1 LHPTSRLV
9 ANLAFRAWLS
19 LAVLAAIMGALLF
32 GCAGTVRYWHAWV
45 YLALFFALSA
55 VITADLLRHD
65 PTLLRRRMKGG
76 PTAEGRPLQ
85 RVIMLGASLGFVS
98 LLVVPA
104 LEFRHGWASVSVKGV
119 VIGDVLFAIGFGFI
133 GRVYRENT
141 YSSAT
146 VEVTADQRVIDTGP
160 YAVVRHPMYA
170 SALLYLIGTPL
181 ALGSYWGFLGLA
193 FMLPFLVW
201 RLLDEERLLGREL
214 PGYAAYQARVRY
226 RLIPGLW

>member
-1 LHPTSRLV
+1 MV
-9 ANLAFRAWLS
+9 AGLAFRAWLS

-32 GCAGTVRYWHAWV
+32 GCAGTLRYWHAWV
-45 YLALFFALSA
+45 YLSLFFALSA
-55 VITADLLRHD
+55 VITLDVLRRD
-65 PTLLRRRMKGG
+65 PALLRRRMRGG
-76 PTAEGRPLQ
+76 PTAERRPLQ
-85 RVIMLGASLGFVS
+85 RLIMLAASLGFVA

-104 LEFRHGWASVSVKGV
+104 LDVRHGWSSVPVAGV
-119 VIGDVLFAIGFGFI
+119 FVGDVLFVVGFGFI

-141 YSSAT
+141 YASAT
-146 VEVTADQRVIDTGP
+146 IEISAGQRVIETGP

-170 SALLYLIGTPL
+170 GALLHLIGTPL
-181 ALGSYWGFLGLA
+181 ALGSYWGCLGLA

-201 RLLDEERLLGREL
+201 RLLDEERLLAREL

>member
-1 LHPTSRLV
+1 MHPTSRLV

-19 LAVLAAIMGALLF
+19 LAVLAAIIGALLF
-32 GCAGTVRYWHAWV
+32 SCAGTARYWHAWI

-55 VITADLLRHD
+55 VITADLLRRD
-65 PTLLRRRMKGG
+65 PALLRRRMKGG

-104 LEFRHGWASVSVKGV
+104 LDFRHRWSSVPVTGV
-119 VIGDVLFAIGFGFI
+119 AIGDVLFAIGFGFI

-141 YSSAT
+141 YTAAT

-170 SALLYLIGTPL
+170 SASLYLLGTPL
-181 ALGSYWGFLGLA
+181 ALGSYWGLVPIA
-193 FMLPFLVW
+193 AMMPFLIW
-201 RLLDEERLLGREL
+201 RLFDEERFLARNL
-214 PGYAAYQARVRY
+214 PGYTDYQKRVRH
-226 RLIPGLW
+226 RLVPFVW